1 MRLVETEPLAA
12 NASNPPAG
20 RLNLAGYSRCSGPR
34 LTMRQNT
41 AVGKVHDNIT
51 DSLREWIERQ
61 HLFFVATAPVASDG
75 LVNCSPKG
83 LDSLSILG
91 PREVAYVDLT
101 GSGAE
106 TIAHVRENGR
116 IVLMFC
122 AFEGPPTVV
131 RLHGMETV
139 VTKTSAAWD
148 RLRAGFPDY
157 LAIRAIIS
165 IDVTRVSDSCGYAV
179 PLYDFRS
186 DRETLLRWSENKGAE
201 GLEQYR
207 RQKNVVSINGLPA
220 LE

>member
-1 MRLVETEPLAA
+1 MARTYDEIDEPLRAWIA
-12 NASNPPAG
+12 RQPMFFVGSAP
-20 RLNLAGYSRCSGPR
+20 LAG
-34 LTMRQNT
+34 
-41 AVGKVHDNIT
+41 
-51 DSLREWIERQ
+51 
-61 HLFFVATAPVASDG
+61 DG
-75 LVNCSPKG
+75 HVNVSPKG
-83 LDSLSILG
+83 PGGSLRVLG
-91 PREVAYVDLT
+91 ADRVAYLDLV

-131 RLHGMETV
+131 RLHGMGTV

-157 LAIRAIIS
+157 LGIRAIIS